1 MSIENEI
8 ANWVVLIVDDE
19 PDNLGVPEQLFKF
32 YGADVH
38 MATNGLE
45 GLKNLE
51 KITPTFILLDLSMP
65 EMDGWE
71 MLKRVRADP
80 KTEDIPVL
88 ALTAHAMVGDKE
100 RALEAGFDSYI
111 SKPFMFDTFLDEIQR
126 ALRELD
132 QVS

>member
-126 ALRELD
+126 ALRE
-132 QVS
+132 STR